1 MTKRPTLLADV
12 TELRNVLHAMDA
24 WGTASGDLTS
34 TNGRRRFVDDNAT
47 DELSGLALTRL
58 ARMVFTEKARTAE
71 TRMPG
76 DDTSPAAPDPV
87 RVPRQ
92 GYRQLTANRASH
104 PDRAQL

>member
-24 WGTASGDLTS
+24 WG
-34 TNGRRRFVDDNAT
+34 
-47 DELSGLALTRL
+47 
-58 ARMVFTEKARTAE
+58 TAE